1 MDSFESSYTYCI
13 SVICTINMTDMISKR
28 DSNELSADLKE
39 KLDEIIE
46 FYKKDKSLEIPETSE
61 TMEKLVQLR
70 QVNQVWMSVQWA
82 TSDA

>member
-1 MDSFESSYTYCI
+1 
-13 SVICTINMTDMISKR
+13 MTDMLSKR
-28 DSNELSADLKE
+28 DSNEISTDLKE

-70 QVNQVWMSVQWA
+70 QVNQVWISERRA
-82 TSDA
+82 KADE

>member
-1 MDSFESSYTYCI
+1 MFKACI

-39 KLDEIIE
+39 KLDEIID

-61 TMEKLVQLR
+61 TLEKLVQLR
-70 QVNQVWMSVQWA
+70 QVNPL
-82 TSDA
+82 

>member
-1 MDSFESSYTYCI
+1 
-13 SVICTINMTDMISKR
+13 MTDMLSKR
-28 DSNELSADLKE
+28 DSNEISTDLKE

-70 QVNQVWMSVQWA
+70 QVNQVLMSVQRA
-82 TSDA
+82 KADE

>member
-1 MDSFESSYTYCI
+1 
-13 SVICTINMTDMISKR
+13 MTDMISKR

-70 QVNQVWMSVQWA
+70 QVNQVWMSVQWPTA
-82 TSDA
+82 DA